1 MSCSAPAVVAVQR
14 LPRSQST
21 YVGETQW
28 LPEPSS
34 GSTTTRASA
43 SLPRTRAARTSSS
56 ITPASTPTASSRWLR
71 ARRSPSTPRPATR
84 APRPSTSPRCR
95 GAASSIERPSAPGSS
110 ERGGPS
116 RFAPCASEGG
126 ACVSCA
132 VGACAAG
139 LPSGAPTAARGSIAA
154 GRSPASRPARAYA
167 FSAAGAAAAN
177 AGSVHALR
185 RGSRYKRAGVF
196 VVSGGM
202 PGRLNGGN
210 IMTSTIDAAPAV
222 ARAVAHTTA
231 DEADAKATTAAR
243 RAGGERMKIRV
254 VVAEDH
260 PLVREGVIRAL
271 ERDPGM
277 QVIGE
282 ADNGITAME
291 LARELK
297 PDVMVL
303 DLRMPGLGGAVVLE
317 RLRAELPEIRA
328 LVMTANES
336 PESLLDAVAA
346 GAAGYLSKRT
356 TGEELR
362 QAVITTYGGGSVI
375 TPELAGHLLRE
386 FSGSARGEG
395 SSVRPLLAAREL
407 EILRLVA
414 DGLTDNE
421 IGKQL
426 YISPRTVQN
435 HLTRIREKTGLR
447 RRSELARWA
456 VEHAIA

>member
-1 MSCSAPAVVAVQR
+1 MRSDVA
-14 LPRSQST
+14 SQ
-21 YVGETQW
+21 
-28 LPEPSS
+28 
-34 GSTTTRASA
+34 
-43 SLPRTRAARTSSS
+43 
-56 ITPASTPTASSRWLR
+56 
-71 ARRSPSTPRPATR
+71 
-84 APRPSTSPRCR
+84 
-95 GAASSIERPSAPGSS
+95 
-110 ERGGPS
+110 
-116 RFAPCASEGG
+116 
-126 ACVSCA
+126 
-132 VGACAAG
+132 
-139 LPSGAPTAARGSIAA
+139 
-154 GRSPASRPARAYA
+154 GR
-167 FSAAGAAAAN
+167 N
-177 AGSVHALR
+177 
-185 RGSRYKRAGVF
+185 
-196 VVSGGM
+196 
-202 PGRLNGGN
+202 NG
-210 IMTSTIDAAPAV
+210 
-222 ARAVAHTTA
+222 TTA
-231 DEADAKATTAAR
+231 ETAAR
-243 RAGGERMKIRV
+243 RAGAAGMKIRV
-254 VVAEDH
+254 LVAEDH

-271 ERDPGM
+271 ERDPGIE
-277 QVIGE
+277 VVGE

-291 LARELK
+291 LGRQLK